1 MTTKRMAHSVCFF
14 RLIILLKI
22 LQAFECNNLETET
35 LSMQSPN
42 SDLRNDNE
50 TVYNTSKNN
59 STFISSTKRP
69 ASLEDSVSVSEKCCK
84 EAFTMTESFT
94 MDTTESKD
102 KEENQQIIT
111 ILKES
116 IHNSVLEPW
125 YRVKRDSEDEEYQ
138 EASNSDESSQD
149 NSSDSDQGLAV
160 DESQNNDY
168 ETTEEG
174 TEDASNQN
182 SNEESSSLSDPA
194 QIDSANVKN
203 IEKRNTYSE
212 ESTEEGRLYPPWYQ
226 STFGNRFWSS
236 GERDSSHHFIRVP
249 VFPGK

>member
-1 MTTKRMAHSVCFF
+1 MAHSVRFF
-14 RLIILLKI
+14 SLIILLKI
-22 LQAFECNNLETET
+22 LQAFECNNLETKT
-35 LSMQSPN
+35 LSIQSPN

-50 TVYNTSKNN
+50 TVVYDISKND
-59 STFISSTKRP
+59 SKFISSTKKP
-69 ASLEDSVSVSEKCCK
+69 ASLGESASASETCCK

-125 YRVKRDSEDEEYQ
+125 YRVKQDSENEEYQ
-138 EASNSDESSQD
+138 EPLNSDESSQD
-149 NSSDSDQGLAV
+149 DTSDSNQGLAV

-168 ETTEEG
+168 ETTGEG
-174 TEDASNQN
+174 TEDASNKN

-203 IEKRNTYSE
+203 IEKRNAYSE
-212 ESTEEGRLYPPWYQ
+212 ESREEGRLYPPWYQ
-226 STFGNRFWSS
+226 SAFGNRFWSS
-236 GERDSSHHFIRVP
+236 GERDSSRHFIRIP

>member
-50 TVYNTSKNN
+50 TVYNTLKNN

-138 EASNSDESSQD
+138 EPSNSDESSQD

-174 TEDASNQN
+174 TEDASNKN

>member
-1 MTTKRMAHSVCFF
+1 MAHSVCFF

-50 TVYNTSKNN
+50 TVYNTLKNN

-138 EASNSDESSQD
+138 EPSNSDESSQD

>member
-1 MTTKRMAHSVCFF
+1 MAHSVRFF
-14 RLIILLKI
+14 SLIILLKI

-50 TVYNTSKNN
+50 TVHNTSKND
-59 STFISSTKRP
+59 SKFISSTKRP
-69 ASLEDSVSVSEKCCK
+69 ASLEESASVSKTCCK
-84 EAFTMTESFT
+84 EAFT

-102 KEENQQIIT
+102 KEENQQINT

-125 YRVKRDSEDEEYQ
+125 YRVKRDSQDEEYQ
-138 EASNSDESSQD
+138 EPSNSDESLQD
-149 NSSDSDQGLAV
+149 NTSDSDQGLAV

-174 TEDASNQN
+174 TEDASNKN

-212 ESTEEGRLYPPWYQ
+212 ESREEGRLYPPWYQ
-226 STFGNRFWSS
+226 PTFGNRFWSS
-236 GERDSSHHFIRVP
+236 GERDSSRHFIRIP